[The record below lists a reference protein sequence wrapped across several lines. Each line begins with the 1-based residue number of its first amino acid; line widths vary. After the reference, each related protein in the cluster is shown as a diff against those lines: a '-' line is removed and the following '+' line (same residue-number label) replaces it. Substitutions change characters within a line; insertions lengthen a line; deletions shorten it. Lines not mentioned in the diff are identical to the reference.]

1 MNHAMRY
8 DRDMKL
14 VIIRHAESNKMA
26 GLTGEPDAPSPAGHQ
41 QIQKMIEVCRQEGV
55 EAIFHSPQLRA
66 VFAAE
71 ALSLALNVPSISQ
84 PGLEER
90 SFGDWDN
97 WEWPLIAA
105 ELDKLTTE
113 ERYTFVPPNGESW
126 QQMEERIRTALDEIS
141 TKDYSAVAIVTH
153 WGPIRVL
160 LPMIKNEPKESTLD
174 LHVDPGES
182 FVVEY
187 RG

>member
-1 MNHAMRY
+1 
-8 DRDMKL
+8 MKL

-26 GLTGEPDAPSPAGHQ
+26 GLPGEPDAPSPAGQ
-41 QIQKMIEVCRQEGV
+41 EQLQKLVEVCRSQGV
-55 EAIFHSPQLRA
+55 EVIYHSPQARA

-71 ALSLALNVPSISQ
+71 ALSLALDVPSIAQ

-90 SFGDWDN
+90 DFGEWNN
-97 WEWPLIAA
+97 WEWARISA
-105 ELDKLTTE
+105 ELDKLSDE

-126 QQMEERIRTALDEIS
+126 QQMEERIRTALNQIEAGRHAS
-141 TKDYSAVAIVTH
+141 VAVVTH
-153 WGPIRVL
+153 WGPVRVL

-174 LHVDPGES
+174 LNVDPGQS

-187 RG
+187 GGSEKATL

>member
-1 MNHAMRY
+1 
-8 DRDMKL
+8 MKL

-26 GLTGEPDAPSPAGHQ
+26 GLTGEPDAPSPAGQ
-41 QIQKMIEVCRQEGV
+41 AQLAVLAETCRNEKV
-55 EAIFHSPQLRA
+55 TAIFHSPQARA

-71 ALSLALNVPSISQ
+71 ALALALNVPCITQ

-90 SFGDWDN
+90 SFGDWDA
-97 WEWPLIAA
+97 WEWPQIAA

-126 QQMEERIRTALDEIS
+126 QQMEARLSAALRNIS
-141 TKDYSAVAIVTH
+141 TKQYESVAVVTH
-153 WGPIRVL
+153 WGPIRAI
-160 LPMIKNEPKESTLD
+160 LPMLKNEPKESTLD
-174 LHVDPGES
+174 LEVKPGQS

-187 RG
+187 QTKS